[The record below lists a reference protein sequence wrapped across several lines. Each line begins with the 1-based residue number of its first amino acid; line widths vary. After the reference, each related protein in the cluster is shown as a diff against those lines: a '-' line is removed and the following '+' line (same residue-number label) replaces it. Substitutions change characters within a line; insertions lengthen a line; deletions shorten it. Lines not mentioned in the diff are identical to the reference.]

1 MHPRL
6 TELRAHV
13 DRQRSDLLA
22 AASSVPSERWTERP
36 APDRWSM
43 VELFEH
49 LYKVEHGCA
58 RVIGKA
64 AHQARA
70 AGHPPETDGSSVL
83 GRLDFVGLRDRSR
96 RIQVPDLVAP
106 AGGWSPAEALEKLT
120 ASRAE
125 LHDAIRAAEGLA
137 LGSIHQ
143 THARLGEIDLYTWI
157 LFIAEHEAR
166 HVRQAEEIAEQ
177 LGAAAS

>member
-6 TELRAHV
+6 TELRDHV
-13 DRQRSDLLA
+13 DRQRSALLA
-22 AASSVPSERWTERP
+22 AASSLPTDRWTERP
-36 APDRWSM
+36 AADRWSI

-58 RVIGKA
+58 RVIGRA
-64 AHQARA
+64 AHEARA
-70 AGHPPETDGSSVL
+70 AGHPPETDESSVL
-83 GRLDFVGLRDRSR
+83 GTLDFVGLRDRSR
-96 RIQVPDLVAP
+96 RIQVPDRVAP
-106 AGGWSPAEALEKLT
+106 SGGWSPSEALEKLT

-125 LHDAIRAAEGLA
+125 LHEAIRTAEGMA

-166 HVRQAEEIAEQ
+166 HVQQAAEIAEQ
-177 LGAAAS
+177 LGAVAR